1 MCVSKE
7 EDKLLKCGEPVRFGL
22 LTSLFRLE
30 SSRLVICSSGLSSSD
45 SALVKTTIESLS
57 GKKPDEKNYQCDLKL
72 KFVCLWK
79 CKFSSATLFLEGSQL
94 NFSSPKKF
102 VKWKQVKMA
111 NMIHITKTW
120 SLVQIWARLFSPIF
134 FIPK

>member
-72 KFVCLWK
+72 KFVCL
-79 CKFSSATLFLEGSQL
+79 
-94 NFSSPKKF
+94 
-102 VKWKQVKMA
+102 
-111 NMIHITKTW
+111 
-120 SLVQIWARLFSPIF
+120 
-134 FIPK
+134 